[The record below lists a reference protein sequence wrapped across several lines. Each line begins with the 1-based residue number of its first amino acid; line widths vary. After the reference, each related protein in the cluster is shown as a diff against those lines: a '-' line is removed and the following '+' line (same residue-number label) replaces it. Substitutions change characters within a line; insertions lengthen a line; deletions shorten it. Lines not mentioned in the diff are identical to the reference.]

1 MGPPCEHGSCPL
13 FVGRVPPGLHE
24 RPDVSGG
31 GGQPPRHGGGTGRDD
46 EGRAREVGRAGEGD
60 IGASSSGSGGGGD
73 DGDGDG
79 GEGDD
84 MVRKI
89 GQFQEWLS
97 GIPGIVEATA
107 LASAIEHIE
116 SDRYDLIVCCRPGSR
131 SSRGG
136 NPPFGDTGTCSR
148 GWDRPRP

>member
-1 MGPPCEHGSCPL
+1 MSTDPAHSL
-13 FVGRVPPGLHE
+13 SDAFLRDFTNVPTSPGGVDNLHVMEVEPAETMRAEHE
-24 RPDVSGG
+24 RWAAL
-31 GGQPPRHGGGTGRDD
+31 
-46 EGRAREVGRAGEGD
+46 AREISE
-60 IGASSSGSGGGGD
+60 ASSSGSGGGGD

-97 GIPGIVEATA
+97 GIPGIDEATA

-131 SSRGG
+131 SARGG